1 MTNIS
6 QAPVAEK
13 KSLRELLGFKIFGMP
28 LPLYAFT
35 LVTLLLSHFH
45 DTLPNDIVGGLALM
59 FIIGAL
65 FGEIGKRLPIFNKYI
80 GGAPVMIFLVAAWFV
95 YAGIFTQ
102 KEIDTISNVMD
113 KTNFLNL
120 FISVLI
126 TGAILSVNRKLL
138 LKSLLGYIP
147 TILLGIAGAAIF
159 GIAIG
164 LCFGIPVERILMLYV
179 LPIMGGGNGAGAVPL
194 SEIYHSVTGRSREE
208 YYSTAIAI
216 LTIANIFA
224 IVVAAL
230 LDIIGK
236 KYPVLTGNGELVRK
250 ASFRVED
257 DEKAGQITHRET
269 AIGLV
274 LSSTCFLLA
283 YVMAKGVLPN
293 IGGVEIHT
301 FAWMVLIVA
310 ALNASG
316 LCSAEIKAGAKRL
329 SDFFSKQLL
338 WVLMV
343 GVGVC
348 YTDLQEIIDALTFT
362 NVIIA
367 AFIVV
372 GAVIGAAI
380 GGWLIGFFPVESA
393 ITAGLCMA
401 NRGGSGDLEAHEP
414 YLLRAN
420 FLAPGRRY
428 RADYRQRGLWHAGLR
443 NEHGVASHLHWQQRF
458 EREHKPG
465 AAT

>member
-1 MTNIS
+1 MTNMT
-6 QAPVAEK
+6 QASATEK
-13 KSLRELLGFKIFGMP
+13 KGASDLLRFKIFGMP
-28 LPLYAFT
+28 LPLYAFA
-35 LVTLLLSHFH
+35 LITLLLSHFYNAIPT
-45 DTLPNDIVGGLALM
+45 DLVGGFALM
-59 FIIGAL
+59 FVMGAI

-80 GGAPVMIFLVAAWFV
+80 GGAPVMIFLVAAYFV

-102 KEIDTISNVMD
+102 KEIDAISNVMD
-113 KTNFLNL
+113 KSNFLNL
-120 FISVLI
+120 FIAVLI

-147 TILLGIAGAAIF
+147 TILAGIVGASLF
-159 GIAIG
+159 GIVIG
-164 LCFGIPVERILMLYV
+164 LCFGIPVDRIMMLYV

-224 IVVAAL
+224 IIFAAL
-230 LDIIGK
+230 LDMIGK
-236 KYPVLTGNGELVRK
+236 KYTWLSGEGELVRK
-250 ASFRVED
+250 ASFKTED

-269 AIGLV
+269 AVGMV
-274 LSSTCFLLA
+274 LSTTCFLLA
-283 YVMAKGVLPN
+283 YVVAKKILPS
-293 IGGVEIHT
+293 IGGVSIHY

-316 LCSAEIKAGAKRL
+316 LCSPEINASGLCSPEIKAGAKRL

-348 YTDLQEIIDALTFT
+348 YTDLQEIIDALTFA
-362 NVIIA
+362 NVVIA
-367 AFIVV
+367 AIIVV
-372 GAVIGAAI
+372 GAVVGAAI
-380 GGWLIGFFPVESA
+380 GGWLIGFYPIESS

-401 NRGGSGDLEAHEP
+401 NRGGSGDLEVLSACNRMNLIS
-414 YLLRAN
+414 YAQISSRLGGGIVL
-420 FLAPGRRY
+420 
-428 RADYRQRGLWHAGLR
+428 
-443 NEHGVASHLHWQQRF
+443 VIASIVF
-458 EREHKPG
+458 SMMV
-465 AAT
+465 

>member
-6 QAPVAEK
+6 QAPATEK
-13 KSLRELLGFKIFGMP
+13 KGVANLLEFKIFGMP
-28 LPLYAFT
+28 LPLYALAFI
-35 LVTLLLSHFH
+35 TLLLSHFNN
-45 DTLPNDIVGGLALM
+45 TLPVDVVGGFALM
-59 FIIGAL
+59 FIIGAI

-80 GGAPVMIFLVAAWFV
+80 GGAPVMIFLVAAYFV

-102 KEIDTISNVMD
+102 KEIDAITNVMD

-147 TILLGIAGAAIF
+147 TILLGIVGAAVF

-164 LCFGIPVERILMLYV
+164 LCFGISIDRILMLYV

-194 SEIYHSVTGRSREE
+194 SEIYHSVTGNPREE

-224 IVVAAL
+224 IVFAAL

-250 ASFRVED
+250 ASFRAED

-269 AIGLV
+269 AVGLV
-274 LSSTCFLLA
+274 LATTCFLLA
-283 YVMAKGVLPN
+283 YVMAKAILPS

-316 LCSAEIKAGAKRL
+316 LCSPEIKAGAKRL

-348 YTDLQEIIDALTFT
+348 YTDLQEILDALTFA
-362 NVIIA
+362 NVVIA
-367 AFIVV
+367 GVIVV
-372 GAVIGAAI
+372 GAVIGAAL
-380 GGWLIGFFPVESA
+380 GGWVIGFFPVESA

-401 NRGGSGDLEAHEP
+401 NRGGSGDLEVLSACNRMNLIS
-414 YLLRAN
+414 YAQISSRLGGGIVLII
-420 FLAPGRRY
+420 
-428 RADYRQRGLWHAGLR
+428 
-443 NEHGVASHLHWQQRF
+443 ASIVFGMLV
-458 EREHKPG
+458 
-465 AAT
+465 

>member
-1 MTNIS
+1 MSNIS
-6 QAPVAEK
+6 TSPETEK
-13 KSLRELLGFKIFGMP
+13 KGVRDLLNFKIFGMS
-28 LPLYAFT
+28 LPLYAFA
-35 LVTLLLSHFH
+35 LITLLLSHFN
-45 DTLPNDIVGGLALM
+45 DKLPGDVVGGFALM
-59 FIIGAL
+59 FIIGAV

-80 GGAPVMIFLVAAWFV
+80 GGAPVMIFLVAAYFV

-102 KEIDTISNVMD
+102 KEIDTITKVMD
-113 KTNFLNL
+113 ETNFLNL

-147 TILLGIAGAAIF
+147 TILLGILGASVF
-159 GIAIG
+159 GILIG
-164 LCFGIPVERILMLYV
+164 LCFGIPVDRIMMLYV

-224 IVVAAL
+224 IIYAAF

-236 KYPVLTGNGELVRK
+236 KYPVLSGEGELVRK
-250 ASFRVED
+250 ASFKAEE
-257 DEKAGQITHRET
+257 DEKAGSITHRET
-269 AIGLV
+269 AVGLV
-274 LSSTCFLLA
+274 LSTTCFVLA
-283 YVMAKGVLPN
+283 YVMAKAILPN

-316 LCSAEIKAGAKRL
+316 LCSPEIKAGAKRL
-329 SDFFSKQLL
+329 SDFFSKQML

-348 YTDLQEIIDALTFT
+348 YTDLQEIIDALTFA

-367 AFIVV
+367 AVIVIGAVV
-372 GAVIGAAI
+372 GAAL
-380 GGWLIGFFPVESA
+380 GGWVIGFFPVESA

-401 NRGGSGDLEAHEP
+401 NRGGSGDLEVLSACNRMNLIS
-414 YLLRAN
+414 YAQISSRLGGGIVL
-420 FLAPGRRY
+420 
-428 RADYRQRGLWHAGLR
+428 
-443 NEHGVASHLHWQQRF
+443 VIASIVF
-458 EREHKPG
+458 G
-465 AAT
+465 MMV

>member
-6 QAPVAEK
+6 QAPTTEK
-13 KSLRELLGFKIFGMP
+13 KGVANLLDFKIFGMP
-28 LPLYAFT
+28 LPLYALAFI
-35 LVTLLLSHFH
+35 TLLLSHFNN
-45 DTLPNDIVGGLALM
+45 TLPVDVVGGFALM
-59 FIIGAL
+59 FIIGAI

-80 GGAPVMIFLVAAWFV
+80 GGAPVMIFLVAAYFV

-102 KEIDTISNVMD
+102 KEIDAITNVMD

-147 TILLGIAGAAIF
+147 TILLGIVGAAVF
-159 GIAIG
+159 GVAIG
-164 LCFGIPVERILMLYV
+164 LCFGIPIDRILMLYV

-194 SEIYHSVTGRSREE
+194 SEIYHSVTGNPREE

-224 IVVAAL
+224 IVFAAL

-250 ASFRVED
+250 ASFRAED
-257 DEKAGQITHRET
+257 DEKANQITHRET
-269 AIGLV
+269 AVGLV
-274 LSSTCFLLA
+274 LATTCFLLA
-283 YVMAKGVLPN
+283 YVMAKAILPN

-316 LCSAEIKAGAKRL
+316 LCSPEIKAGAKRL

-348 YTDLQEIIDALTFT
+348 YTDLQEIMDALTFA
-362 NVIIA
+362 NVVIA
-367 AFIVV
+367 GVIVI
-372 GAVIGAAI
+372 GAVIGAAF
-380 GGWLIGFFPVESA
+380 GGWIIGFFPVESA

-401 NRGGSGDLEAHEP
+401 NRGGSGDLEVLSACNRMNLIS
-414 YLLRAN
+414 YAQISSRLGGGIVLII
-420 FLAPGRRY
+420 
-428 RADYRQRGLWHAGLR
+428 
-443 NEHGVASHLHWQQRF
+443 ASIVFGMLV
-458 EREHKPG
+458 
-465 AAT
+465 

>member
-1 MTNIS
+1 MSNIS
-6 QAPVAEK
+6 TSPEAEK
-13 KSLRELLGFKIFGMP
+13 KGVRDLLNFKIFGMS
-28 LPLYAFT
+28 LPLYAFALIT
-35 LVTLLLSHFH
+35 ILLSHFN
-45 DTLPNDIVGGLALM
+45 DKLPGDIVGGFALM
-59 FIIGAL
+59 FIIGAI

-80 GGAPVMIFLVAAWFV
+80 GGAPVMIFLVAAYFV

-102 KEIDTISNVMD
+102 KEIDTITKVMD
-113 KTNFLNL
+113 ETNFLNL

-147 TILLGIAGAAIF
+147 TILLGILGASIF
-159 GIAIG
+159 GIIIG
-164 LCFGIPVERILMLYV
+164 LCFGIPVDRIMMLYV

-224 IVVAAL
+224 IIYAAF

-236 KYPVLTGNGELVRK
+236 KYPILSGEGELVRK
-250 ASFRVED
+250 ASFKAEE

-269 AIGLV
+269 AVGLV
-274 LSSTCFLLA
+274 LSTTCFVLA
-283 YVMAKGVLPN
+283 YVMAKAILPS

-310 ALNASG
+310 ALYASG
-316 LCSAEIKAGAKRL
+316 LCSPEVKAGAKRL
-329 SDFFSKQLL
+329 SDFFSKQML

-348 YTDLQEIIDALTFT
+348 YTDLHEIIDALTFA

-367 AFIVV
+367 AVIVIGAVV
-372 GAVIGAAI
+372 GAAL
-380 GGWLIGFFPVESA
+380 GGWIIGFFPVESA

-401 NRGGSGDLEAHEP
+401 NRGGSGDLEVLSACNRMNLIS
-414 YLLRAN
+414 YAQISSRVGGGIVL
-420 FLAPGRRY
+420 
-428 RADYRQRGLWHAGLR
+428 
-443 NEHGVASHLHWQQRF
+443 VIASIVF
-458 EREHKPG
+458 G
-465 AAT
+465 MMV

>member
-1 MTNIS
+1 MTNMT
-6 QAPVAEK
+6 QASATEK
-13 KSLRELLGFKIFGMP
+13 KGASDLLRFKIFGMP
-28 LPLYAFT
+28 LPLYAFA
-35 LVTLLLSHFH
+35 LITLLLSHFYNAIPT
-45 DTLPNDIVGGLALM
+45 DLVGGFALM
-59 FIIGAL
+59 FVMGAI

-80 GGAPVMIFLVAAWFV
+80 GGAPVMIFLVAAYFV

-102 KEIDTISNVMD
+102 KEIDAISNVMD
-113 KTNFLNL
+113 KSNFLNL
-120 FISVLI
+120 FIAVLI

-147 TILLGIAGAAIF
+147 TILAGIVGASLF
-159 GIAIG
+159 GIVIG
-164 LCFGIPVERILMLYV
+164 LCFGIPVDRIMMLYV

-224 IVVAAL
+224 IIFAAL
-230 LDIIGK
+230 LDMIGK
-236 KYPVLTGNGELVRK
+236 KYTWLSGEGELVRK
-250 ASFRVED
+250 ASFKTED

-269 AIGLV
+269 AVGGMV
-274 LSSTCFLLA
+274 LSTTCFLLA
-283 YVMAKGVLPN
+283 YVVAKKILPS
-293 IGGVEIHT
+293 IGGVSIHY

-316 LCSAEIKAGAKRL
+316 LCSPEIKAGAKRL

-348 YTDLQEIIDALTFT
+348 YTDLQEIIDALTFA
-362 NVIIA
+362 NVVIA
-367 AFIVV
+367 AIIVV
-372 GAVIGAAI
+372 GAVVGAAI
-380 GGWLIGFFPVESA
+380 GGWLIGFYPIESS

-401 NRGGSGDLEAHEP
+401 NRGGSGDLEVLSACNRMNLIS
-414 YLLRAN
+414 YAQISSRLGGGIVL
-420 FLAPGRRY
+420 
-428 RADYRQRGLWHAGLR
+428 
-443 NEHGVASHLHWQQRF
+443 VIASIVF
-458 EREHKPG
+458 SMMV
-465 AAT
+465 

>member
-6 QAPVAEK
+6 QAPATEK
-13 KSLRELLGFKIFGMP
+13 KGVANLLEFKIFGMP
-28 LPLYAFT
+28 LPLYALAFI
-35 LVTLLLSHFH
+35 TLLLSHFNN
-45 DTLPNDIVGGLALM
+45 TLPVDVVGGFALM
-59 FIIGAL
+59 FIIGAI

-80 GGAPVMIFLVAAWFV
+80 GGAPVMIFLVAAYFV

-102 KEIDTISNVMD
+102 KEIDAITNVMD

-147 TILLGIAGAAIF
+147 TILLGIVGAAVF
-159 GIAIG
+159 GVAIG
-164 LCFGIPVERILMLYV
+164 LCFGISIDRILMLYV

-194 SEIYHSVTGRSREE
+194 SEIYHSVTGNPREE

-224 IVVAAL
+224 IVFAAL

-250 ASFRVED
+250 ASFRAED

-269 AIGLV
+269 AVGLV
-274 LSSTCFLLA
+274 LATTCFLLA
-283 YVMAKGVLPN
+283 YVMAKAILPS

-316 LCSAEIKAGAKRL
+316 LCSPEIKAGAKRL

-348 YTDLQEIIDALTFT
+348 YTDLQEILDALTFA
-362 NVIIA
+362 NVVIA
-367 AFIVV
+367 GVIVV
-372 GAVIGAAI
+372 GAVIGAAL
-380 GGWLIGFFPVESA
+380 GGWVIGFFPVESA

-401 NRGGSGDLEAHEP
+401 NRGGSGDLEVLSACNRMNLIS
-414 YLLRAN
+414 YAQISSRLGGGIVLII
-420 FLAPGRRY
+420 
-428 RADYRQRGLWHAGLR
+428 
-443 NEHGVASHLHWQQRF
+443 ASIVFGMLV
-458 EREHKPG
+458 
-465 AAT
+465 